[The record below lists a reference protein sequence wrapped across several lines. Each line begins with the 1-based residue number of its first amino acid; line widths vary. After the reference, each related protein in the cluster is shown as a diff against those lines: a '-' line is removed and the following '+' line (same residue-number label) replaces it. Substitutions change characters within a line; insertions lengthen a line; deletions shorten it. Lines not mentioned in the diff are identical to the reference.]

1 MVLLVL
7 IFGPM
12 INIGLTLSS
21 SYKHDFENTVST
33 HFQHRLGVTIKFG
46 GTDSGGDGIYDKQ
59 DACPNEAGLEQFNG
73 CPDSD
78 GDGIEEEKI
87 LVLIALD

>member
-1 MVLLVL
+1 
-7 IFGPM
+7 M
-12 INIGLTLSS
+12 ILKILA
-21 SYKHDFENTVST
+21 ST

-46 GTDSGGDGIYDKQ
+46 GTDSDGDGIYDKQ

-78 GDGIEEEKI
+78 GDGIEDSKDSCPNSAGLAE
-87 LVLIALD
+87 LNGCLTVMAMV